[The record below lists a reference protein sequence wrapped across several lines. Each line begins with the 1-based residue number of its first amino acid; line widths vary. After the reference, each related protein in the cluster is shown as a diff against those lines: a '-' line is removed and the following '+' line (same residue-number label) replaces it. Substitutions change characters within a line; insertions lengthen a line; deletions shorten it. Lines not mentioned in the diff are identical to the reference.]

1 MDISE
6 APAVRQL
13 FFDLIVKY
21 RKMKNRGVVAVF
33 HRDRFDHYS
42 NFARIGQG
50 SLGGKGRGLA
60 FIDSIIK
67 HNPEFD
73 NYKGV
78 TISIPRTVVLCTD
91 IFDEFMERNNLY
103 PLALSDMSDSEILR
117 CFLQARLPERL
128 IEDFF
133 ALFEVVDKPLAVRSS
148 SLLDDS
154 HYQPLTSHCEQVSYD
169 SSALY

>member
-1 MDISE
+1 MQYNIFNIPDNALFYHASYNDISRWLYSRAMFPIADVIKQHRFNKLEE
-6 APAVRQL
+6 APVVKQL

-33 HRDRFDHYS
+33 KKDRFDYYS

-67 HNPEFD
+67 KNPVCDNFD
-73 NYKGV
+73 GV

-91 IFDEFMERNNLY
+91 IFDEFM
-103 PLALSDMSDSEILR
+103 
-117 CFLQARLPERL
+117 
-128 IEDFF
+128 
-133 ALFEVVDKPLAVRSS
+133 
-148 SLLDDS
+148 
-154 HYQPLTSHCEQVSYD
+154 
-169 SSALY
+169 